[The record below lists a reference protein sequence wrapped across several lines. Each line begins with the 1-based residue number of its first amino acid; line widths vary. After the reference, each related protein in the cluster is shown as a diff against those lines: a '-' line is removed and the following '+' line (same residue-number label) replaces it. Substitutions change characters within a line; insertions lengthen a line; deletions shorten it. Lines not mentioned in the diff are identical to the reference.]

1 MLIEYIDIKNPM
13 AELVTMEVKQG
24 IFSICI
30 DYLGYLQQ
38 DQKETFIQK
47 SELVQIVCNIISE
60 YDSPKSSISKK
71 YFLLTFKMLEPMLVS
86 DYYSYLDQQE
96 DLLTDFQHTK
106 IDILKNQLQQLYDN
120 DTLNVLENILANKMK
135 GDDTTSDEI
144 NAFLQYFGDHIHLK
158 ISQKNEFNI

>member
-1 MLIEYIDIKNPM
+1 
-13 AELVTMEVKQG
+13 
-24 IFSICI
+24 
-30 DYLGYLQQ
+30 
-38 DQKETFIQK
+38 
-47 SELVQIVCNIISE
+47 
-60 YDSPKSSISKK
+60 
-71 YFLLTFKMLEPMLVS
+71 MLVS

-158 ISQKNEFNI
+158 IS